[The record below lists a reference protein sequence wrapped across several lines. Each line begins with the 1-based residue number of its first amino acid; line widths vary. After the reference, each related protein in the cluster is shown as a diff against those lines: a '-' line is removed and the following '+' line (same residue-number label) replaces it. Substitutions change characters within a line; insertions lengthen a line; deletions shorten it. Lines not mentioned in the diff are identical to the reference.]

1 MTADQRDTVAAG
13 VLCTKKCVQ
22 QNPGETKAGTGSYH
36 AQIHLAVV
44 RVGIRSE
51 AEAAAFV
58 GKVVA
63 GDKADVRQRN
73 FALVVN
79 GERSV
84 CPAAAD
90 DLLDAKDNIGK
101 LPQMEAVEDF
111 L

>member
-1 MTADQRDTVAAG
+1 M
-13 VLCTKKCVQ
+13 
-22 QNPGETKAGTGSYH
+22 
-36 AQIHLAVV
+36 

-58 GKVVA
+58 GQVVA